1 MQIGNYK
8 NVTIEDD
15 YMAMWAFSKAPMILD
30 SDISSLSV
38 TSPSLAVLKLTT
50 LIDIN
55 QNADS

>member
-1 MQIGNYK
+1 
-8 NVTIEDD
+8 
-15 YMAMWAFSKAPMILD
+15 MILD

-38 TSPSLAVLKLTT
+38 TSQAVLKLTT